1 MEKIQEALAKAR
13 SVRENRD
20 QTARPA
26 APRAAAPAAQ
36 PAATPTVDEAVRQA
50 WARLERYNASP
61 ERLERGHVATLKG
74 GPDAAP
80 FDVMRT
86 KLIQTMRT
94 NNWRRLAITSPSAG
108 CGKSTVALNLA
119 FSLARQTD
127 IRTIL
132 AELDLRRPSLAK
144 TLGVTP
150 ARNFSDVLDGRADFA
165 DQALRFGDNLA
176 LALNA
181 SVSRN
186 PAELLHGSGVADRL
200 TAIETT
206 YAPDLTIFDMPPM
219 LINDDMMAFAGKVDC
234 VLLIAGAEKTTVKE
248 IDTCERELASQTNVM
263 GVVLNKC
270 RYMGEDYGYGY

>member
-13 SVRENRD
+13 SVRESRD
-20 QTARPA
+20 QTASPA
-26 APRAAAPAAQ
+26 APVVAAASKTSAS
-36 PAATPTVDEAVRQA
+36 PTVDEAVRQA
-50 WARLERYNASP
+50 WARLERYDASP

-186 PAELLHGSGVADRL
+186 PAELLHGGGVADRL
-200 TAIETT
+200 SAIEAI

-248 IDTCERELASQTNVM
+248 IDTCERELSSQTNVM